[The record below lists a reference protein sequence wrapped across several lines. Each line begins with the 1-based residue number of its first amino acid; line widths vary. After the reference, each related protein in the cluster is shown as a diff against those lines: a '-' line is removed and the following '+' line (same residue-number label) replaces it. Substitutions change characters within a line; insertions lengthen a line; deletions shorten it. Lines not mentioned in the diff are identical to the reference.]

1 MAHVAAL
8 VNLHYCHCVGL
19 GRSPLVS
26 GWSTLLAQ
34 MSFGLC
40 ASLLLFLARSTSLVF
55 TPGLVGTSFLFTV
68 ATWVVTFFRFKLVL
82 GPQSQHSK
90 NTDFRQPEN
99 TTNNESM
106 PPVLVSERV
115 QFVGRFRVPFRESQ
129 SAFKVGPRNINHE
142 GGAISGARCWFQFW
156 PHKTAPQNA
165 KKIEPKLA
173 QLSKAQ
179 SVYCL
184 WLAEKACFLVPM
196 SRT

>member
-1 MAHVAAL
+1 MVYQKKL
-8 VNLHYCHCVGL
+8 QVP
-19 GRSPLVS
+19 RPFLVS
-26 GWSTLLAQ
+26 EKLAKVGVTHLCLPSTLLAQ

-55 TPGLVGTSFLFTV
+55 APGLVGTSFLFTV
-68 ATWVVTFFRFKLVL
+68 ATWVVTFFRFRLVL

-142 GGAISGARCWFQFW
+142 GGGHFW
-156 PHKTAPQNA
+156 CQMLVPVLAPQNGTTKC
-165 KKIEPKLA
+165 KKD
-173 QLSKAQ
+173 
-179 SVYCL
+179 
-184 WLAEKACFLVPM
+184 
-196 SRT
+196 